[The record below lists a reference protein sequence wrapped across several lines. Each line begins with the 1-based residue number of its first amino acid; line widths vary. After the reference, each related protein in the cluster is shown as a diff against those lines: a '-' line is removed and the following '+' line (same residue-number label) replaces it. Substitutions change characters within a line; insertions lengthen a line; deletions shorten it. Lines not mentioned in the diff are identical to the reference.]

1 MDDISN
7 PQTSKDN
14 TKRKKR
20 CAWFRL
26 WMLSNTNPD
35 SVMKWGKE
43 RRRNNQDEK
52 TGIGTGT
59 CVRLC
64 DVQWFPISLCYTLYY
79 PSFDSPF
86 FSLNYY
92 YWRLLFWSLCNFP
105 LFLYVHFFPLFCL
118 FWVNLVWQ
126 WCRWFASNVKAQYSL
141 LMSFRVFKT
150 SLSSAM
156 IGEAWMSNVKFLFHI
171 FHLIF

>member
-1 MDDISN
+1 MGLFKIFFDSFKKKRMDDISN

-86 FSLNYY
+86 F
-92 YWRLLFWSLCNFP
+92 
-105 LFLYVHFFPLFCL
+105 
-118 FWVNLVWQ
+118 
-126 WCRWFASNVKAQYSL
+126 
-141 LMSFRVFKT
+141 
-150 SLSSAM
+150 
-156 IGEAWMSNVKFLFHI
+156 
-171 FHLIF
+171 HLITTTGACFFDRSPIFPSFYTFIFSPFFVFSEWILCDNDVVDSRPMSRRNTHY